1 MTRTELEDAIKQLS
15 HLLDEDE
22 SAEEKYQQYF
32 EENPIVFKVLG
43 FSHAYPKLTLPRSDG
58 GSYKPDFL
66 LERPDGLFEI
76 LDLKTPQEKLITS
89 RRKSRVKFYSKI
101 EDYISQVQ
109 EYAEYFNDSEYRNR
123 VKDNYSLDVQA
134 SPEIRIIAGRDR
146 NVDKKVLYQLRGRI
160 TPKPHICTYDEV
172 LSSLQFHHATLFGH
186 TENLPG
192 ASWHA
197 IITARHLDVKRRKY
211 LFDCGD
217 TLAQNRWSIYLDER
231 DRLTFELIDA
241 YGKPYL
247 ASVQPGTCG
256 FELDEQC
263 YIACE
268 FGSSDS
274 FALLQILINNRIAAK
289 LEVASPIAIS
299 SGFNFNKQTIGADI
313 AGHNN
318 GRFDMAALAV
328 YNQVLDFTQRDGL
341 TERLFEEF
349 FAKP

>member
-1 MTRTELEDAIKQLS
+1 M
-15 HLLDEDE
+15 
-22 SAEEKYQQYF
+22 
-32 EENPIVFKVLG
+32 
-43 FSHAYPKLTLPRSDG
+43 
-58 GSYKPDFL
+58 
-66 LERPDGLFEI
+66 
-76 LDLKTPQEKLITS
+76 
-89 RRKSRVKFYSKI
+89 KFYSKI
-101 EDYISQVQ
+101 EDYISQVE
-109 EYAEYFNDSEYRNR
+109 EYAEYFNDSEYRNQ
-123 VKDNYSLDVQA
+123 VKDKYSLDVQA

-146 NVDKKVLYQLRGRI
+146 NVDKKQLYQLRSRR
-160 TPKPHICTYDEV
+160 THRLHISTYDEV
-172 LSSLQFHHATLFGH
+172 LSSLRIHHATHFGH
-186 TENLPG
+186 TENLSA

-197 IITARHLDVKRRKY
+197 VITARHLDVKRRKY

-217 TLAQNRWSIYLDER
+217 TLAQSRWSIYLNER
-231 DRLTFELIDA
+231 DRLTFELVDA
-241 YGKPYL
+241 YGHTYL
-247 ASVQPGTCG
+247 ASVLPGTCG

-274 FALLQILINNRIAAK
+274 SAFLQILINNRIAAELK
-289 LEVASPIAIS
+289 VAYPIAIS

-328 YNQVLDFTQRDGL
+328 YNQELDLTQRDGL